1 MPVQSVARLIGDYVF
16 SLKAFVAH
24 HDCEFDALAF
34 NQHPV
39 TFASN
44 CPEVDKNIVAT
55 VTGNE
60 TETL

>member
-1 MPVQSVARLIGDYVF
+1 VARLIGDYVF

-34 NQHPV
+34 DQYPV
-39 TFASN
+39 AFASN
-44 CPEVDKNIVAT
+44 CPEVDKDIVAT